1 LVFDCG
7 ITILINKLPKTQE
20 KQMIKVLD
28 KTDTEIKNDVLSELK
43 YEPSIKV
50 TDIGVLV
57 KDGTVTLNG
66 SVTNYHEKLIAV
78 HAVKRVAGV
87 VAIADDI
94 EVILPTSPYH
104 SDGDIAA
111 AAAHKLEWSTTI
123 PKGTV
128 IPTVHNGWIS
138 LDGEVEWWYQ
148 KDAATTVLQHLFGI
162 KGVSNSLTI
171 KATDKIPAVGMDIE
185 AALNRNAMLD
195 TSKIRVEISGSKVIL
210 HGTVRTLAQREES
223 ERIAWAAKGV
233 RSVEDHLAVKWS
245 AIAE

>member
-1 LVFDCG
+1 M
-7 ITILINKLPKTQE
+7 IN
-20 KQMIKVLD
+20 ILD
-28 KTDTEIKNDVLSELK
+28 KTDTEIKTDVLSELK
-43 YEPSIKV
+43 YEPNIKV

-66 SVTNYHEKLIAV
+66 SVTNYHEKLVAV

-94 EVILPTSPYH
+94 EVILPDSPYR

-138 LDGEVEWWYQ
+138 LEGEVEWWYQ
-148 KDAATTVLQHLFGI
+148 QDAAETAVQHLAGVR
-162 KGVSNSLTI
+162 GVSNSLRVQS
-171 KATDKIPAVGMDIE
+171 TDKIPAVIYRHLLLPHSRLYLLVLFLVVGHIYLM
-185 AALNRNAMLD
+185 
-195 TSKIRVEISGSKVIL
+195 SIL
-210 HGTVRTLAQREES
+210 QSQLLLTHY
-223 ERIAWAAKGV
+223 
-233 RSVEDHLAVKWS
+233 
-245 AIAE
+245 